1 MPDCAPLP
9 WPLLRWHVCGWPA
22 APAPRRRE
30 PPASGRRGVV
40 GPFDRSLPPEHMA
53 ALAHGQTLHLM
64 QLAVLDVRRWVENER
79 LRERAL

>member
-1 MPDCAPLP
+1 
-9 WPLLRWHVCGWPA
+9 
-22 APAPRRRE
+22 
-30 PPASGRRGVV
+30 
-40 GPFDRSLPPEHMA
+40 MA